1 MTKKNNVEFSVS
13 MTKTIQ
19 EKQFEPMVI
28 SASMKMEVTE
38 DHDVQEEVDGALDF
52 LEKTIEKKFKS
63 RGVM

>member
-1 MTKKNNVEFSVS
+1 MSEKNNIEFSVS

-28 SASMKMEVTE
+28 SASMKMEIPE
-38 DHDVQEEVDGALDF
+38 DHDIQEEVDRALDF
-52 LEKTIEKKFKS
+52 LEETIEKKFKS